1 MTADAPATFTSR
13 RTRLPVLI
21 LTAKMQRDAFRIDRD
36 RAALRRDMR
45 EVRRIEDE
53 ARKAT
58 MQHLRKVMAK

>member
-1 MTADAPATFTSR
+1 MTQAP
-13 RTRLPVLI
+13 LI
-21 LTAKMQRDAFRIDRD
+21 LTPRMQRDAFRIDRD

>member
-1 MTADAPATFTSR
+1 MTPMFKSR

-21 LTAKMQRDAFRIDRD
+21 LTVAMQRDAWRLDRD

-45 EVRRIEDE
+45 EVHRIEEE

-58 MQHLRKVMAK
+58 MRHLRKVMA

>member
-1 MTADAPATFTSR
+1 MNQP
-13 RTRLPVLI
+13 PLI

-45 EVRRIEDE
+45 AVRRIEEE